1 MSFLEF
7 NAIRI
12 AGMSAGVPENVVQT
26 VSTTDQYGADDFIA
40 MTGIKEKRYSNSFT
54 TSDLCL
60 PAAERLIQDLKWEKS
75 DIGALVFVTQTPDYV
90 LPATSCILQDRL
102 KLNKE
107 CMALDISLG
116 CSGWVHGLAVLC
128 GLMRGGTIKKALLLA
143 GDARKQVYEE
153 PDQLFGYAGTVTA
166 LEFTG
171 DANDRFMFHFGTDGS
186 GYEAIIRHAG
196 GCRNQATPK
205 DFELV
210 ECDDGRKRH
219 NFQTRMK
226 GMDVFGFG
234 ISTAPKSIKKLGE
247 HFGFNYLDA
256 DYCILH
262 QANMKMNEAIVKKLK
277 FTPEKAPS
285 SLLHFGNTSSAS
297 IPLTIVTQ
305 LKNKIENT
313 NTKFICCGFGVGL
326 SWGTV
331 AFETDSVIISDL
343 VNVKETEG
351 NGDK

>member
-12 AGMSAGVPENVVQT
+12 AGMSAGVPANVVQT

-60 PAAERLIQDLKWEKS
+60 PAAEKLIQDLQWEKS

-90 LPATSCILQDRL
+90 LPATSCILQDKL
-102 KLNKE
+102 KLNRE

-116 CSGWVHGLAVLC
+116 CSGWVHGLAVLS
-128 GLMRGGTIKKALLLA
+128 GLMRGGAIKKALLLA
-143 GDARKQVYEE
+143 GDARRRVYEG
-153 PDQLFGYAGTVTA
+153 PDELLFGYAGSVTA
-166 LEFTG
+166 LEYTG
-171 DANDRFMFHFGTDGS
+171 VDADRFMFHFGTDGS
-186 GYEAIIRHAG
+186 GYDAIIRPVG

-210 ECDDGRKRH
+210 ECEDGRKR
-219 NFQTRMK
+219 NNYQTRMK

-247 HFGFNYLDA
+247 HFGFDYMAA
-256 DYCILH
+256 DYCVLH

-277 FTPEKAPS
+277 IGEEKAPS
-285 SLLHFGNTSSAS
+285 SMSHFGNTSSAS

-305 LKNKIENT
+305 LKNKIENKK
-313 NTKFICCGFGVGL
+313 TKFICCGFGVGL

-331 AFETDSVIISDL
+331 AFETDSVVISDL
-343 VNVKETEG
+343 VEVKEEA
-351 NGDK
+351 